1 MKAAACYRALV
12 TLPLLLA
19 VGLLAGCAGVP
30 PERYNQV
37 QAELTEAHAVIADLE
52 EKLRTE
58 QSKVTEVQ
66 TQLQEMKAR
75 TAEIEKEF
83 DLYRGHTLKSSE
95 IRTVTDCVLP
105 LNVKV
110 RDTAVSAVAGVPS
123 GISADSAAWKIW
135 RVHQWISD
143 NIAYVSDPKGHE
155 YLAYADETLETR
167 AGDCDD
173 FSTLL
178 ASMYESLGLDA
189 AVSYIDTDKDGQS
202 DHMTCL
208 VYWANDADSFL
219 DEEKTILRRLRIK
232 VPDGQV
238 IIRFFDTANLYPELG
253 KYHDGIWI
261 IADPLMVDVSGMV
274 GYITKEPYEIIEIID
289 VGE

>member
-1 MKAAACYRALV
+1 MKAAACYRTLV
-12 TLPLLLA
+12 ILPVLLA
-19 VGLLAGCAGVP
+19 AGLLAGCAGVP

-52 EKLRTE
+52 EKLRAE
-58 QSKVTEVQ
+58 HSKVTEVQ

-83 DLYRGHTLKSSE
+83 DLYRGHTLKSPE
-95 IRTVTDCVLP
+95 IRAVTDCVLP

-135 RVHQWISD
+135 RAHYWISE

-155 YLAYADETLETR
+155 YLAYADETLETGG
-167 AGDCDD
+167 GDCDD

-208 VYWANDADSFL
+208 VYWAGDADSFL
-219 DEEKTILRRLRIK
+219 DEEKTILKRLRIK

-238 IIRFFDTANLYPELG
+238 AIRFLEAADLYSELG
-253 KYHDGIWI
+253 KYQHGTWI
-261 IADPLMVDVSGMV
+261 IADPLMTDDIRMV
-274 GYITKEPYEIIEIID
+274 GSVTREPYEIIEIID